1 MLRAQETFLH
11 NAFRWS
17 TISLWSRCNN
27 QLGLA
32 ISLQPCSMA
41 KKMTGVRHL
50 EYFVRCG
57 NCHASPMAKS
67 SPMTVSEWPWQTW
80 DAKRFSNFIRYD
92 WSSGAGA
99 PQTPC
104 VSTSSHLH
112 LQCSQTFSR
121 KSIEPLSHW
130 TNGDQPNLRLFN
142 VSKRKKSSGIPDKR
156 RVLSVEQVQNLGPWR
171 PYRPTK
177 NLFPKLITLISP
189 SIKDAAGYQ
198 SNQPGNHPVGGCANV
213 KLPRVK
219 STLDCRHCESA
230 ATLAPPIRLRSLTC
244 PKKEPGEKVSSGT
257 WQPGFHLGVVFPQR
271 PRKPQCL

>member
-1 MLRAQETFLH
+1 MAKWRNDKNSAAFVLQKVAHLLKDASSPRDISSQRVSMKHYQSAAQPLKQMQQSVGACH
-11 NAFRWS
+11 QPPAM
-17 TISLWSRCNN
+17 
-27 QLGLA
+27 
-32 ISLQPCSMA
+32 QPCSMA
-41 KKMTGVRHL
+41 KTMTGVRHL
-50 EYFVRCG
+50 DYFVRCG

-67 SPMTVSEWPWQTW
+67 SPMTVSEWPWQTR

-142 VSKRKKSSGIPDKR
+142 VSKRKNSSGIPDKR

-213 KLPRVK
+213 
-219 STLDCRHCESA
+219 SSSHESSQLWTVA
-230 ATLAPPIRLRSLTC
+230 IAN
-244 PKKEPGEKVSSGT
+244 
-257 WQPGFHLGVVFPQR
+257 R
-271 PRKPQCL
+271 PRLWRHRYVWDH

>member
-1 MLRAQETFLH
+1 MRKLPCLPYGQIKSHDRLRVALTNMGCQ
-11 NAFRWS
+11 A
-17 TISLWSRCNN
+17 
-27 QLGLA
+27 
-32 ISLQPCSMA
+32 LQQFHSIW
-41 KKMTGVRHL
+41 L
-50 EYFVRCG
+50 IVRCRCTP
-57 NCHASPMAKS
+57 NAMRFNFQSLAPAM
-67 SPMTVSEWPWQTW
+67 
-80 DAKRFSNFIRYD
+80 FSNILQKVHWTFVTLD
-92 WSSGAGA
+92 QWWPTKFKA
-99 PQTPC
+99 
-104 VSTSSHLH
+104 
-112 LQCSQTFSR
+112 LQCLQ
-121 KSIEPLSHW
+121 K
-130 TNGDQPNLRLFN
+130 
-142 VSKRKKSSGIPDKR
+142 KKSSGIPDKR